1 MKEVLHMAEKVV
13 PVNIRLSQTA
23 ADGLKALADIKGIT
37 VSDYMRAL
45 VAAELEKN
53 KAFLEDYQQKLKE
66 LRAKMGE

>member
-1 MKEVLHMAEKVV
+1 MAEKVV

>member
-1 MKEVLHMAEKVV
+1 MAEKVV
-13 PVNIRLSQTA
+13 PVNIRLSQSA

-45 VAAELEKN
+45 VTAELEKN
-53 KAFLEDYQQKLKE
+53 KAFLDDYQQNLKE

>member
-1 MKEVLHMAEKVV
+1 MAEKVV

-53 KAFLEDYQQKLKE
+53 KTFLEDYQQKLKE